1 MVESVAL
8 GLDLGS
14 MDRRLIMSGV
24 TLNSHSSSSGEV
36 TSVSEPDMPSKS
48 ASVLLGEAAAEEGED
63 IAVATGATGNAAAL
77 GRT

>member
-1 MVESVAL
+1 
-8 GLDLGS
+8 

-36 TSVSEPDMPSKS
+36 TSVSEPDWPSKS
-48 ASVLLGEAAAEEGED
+48 ASVLFGEAAAEEGKD
-63 IAVATGATGNAAAL
+63 IAVATGAAGNAVAL